1 MVEHGETAAGDIL
14 ASRAAGGKA
23 IRGGVIRISG
33 YGLGIGMS
41 LVSVPLLTRH
51 LGVRDFGGYVTV
63 LSLVTIVSLV
73 ADAGLTVIGMR
84 EYAVGDT
91 RMRSRLIANIVS
103 LRLIIAGVGTI
114 LATVFAAAAGYDSS
128 LVAGTALAGAG
139 VMLALV
145 QQTYTIP
152 LSADLRWGLVT
163 ALDLLR
169 QALSVLA
176 VLLLIA
182 LGAGVTA
189 FLASSIPVSLVVA
202 VVTGLVVHRAVTL
215 RPSFDFGEWR
225 RLLRATVLVA
235 AASILGALFYRIA
248 IILTSVLSTE
258 QETGYFS
265 ASFRVIEVIVSIP
278 SLITTA
284 AFPILVRAAK
294 DEHERLVYGMQ
305 RLFEIGLILGVWSAL
320 ALYVG
325 AEPVIHFLGGSEF
338 DPSIPVLQIQGVA
351 TAASF
356 LFAVWASGLWAI
368 GAQRSLVVASSV
380 GVVSVFVLT
389 ASLAPSHGAVGA
401 AVAMTVSE
409 VLLAGT
415 AGLLFMRRRDLRVRA
430 GIVPKVGLALAAG
443 LLISLLGL
451 PQLLLVVLASLAYYA
466 VLVVVRGIPPEIMH
480 SLTRRSP

>member
-1 MVEHGETAAGDIL
+1 
-14 ASRAAGGKA
+14 
-23 IRGGVIRISG
+23 
-33 YGLGIGMS
+33 MS
-41 LVSVPLLTRH
+41 LISVPLLTRH
-51 LGVRDFGGYVTV
+51 LGVEDFGGYVTV
-63 LSLVTIVSLV
+63 LSLVTVVSLI

-84 EYAVGDT
+84 EYAVDDAH
-91 RMRSRLIANIVS
+91 RRHVLIANIVS
-103 LRLIIAGVGTI
+103 LRLIIASLGTVVAI
-114 LATVFAAAAGYDSS
+114 GFAAVAGYDSA
-128 LVAGTALAGAG
+128 LVLGTALAGAG
-139 VMLALV
+139 VLLALV

-176 VLLLIA
+176 VLLLIVV
-182 LGAGVTA
+182 GAGVTA
-189 FLASSIPVSLVVA
+189 FLASSIPVALVVA
-202 VVTGLVVHRAVTL
+202 AVTGFFVHRAVAL
-215 RPSFDFGEWR
+215 RPSVDVSEWH

-235 AASILGALFYRIA
+235 AASILSALFYRIA
-248 IILTSVLSTE
+248 IILMSVLSTE

-320 ALYVG
+320 ALYIG
-325 AEPVIHFLGGSEF
+325 AEPVIRFIGGSDF
-338 DPSIPVLQIQGVA
+338 DESVPVLQIQGIA

-356 LFAVWASGLWAI
+356 LFAVWAAGLWAI

-380 GVVSVFVLT
+380 GVVTVFVLT
-389 ASLAPSHGAVGA
+389 AILAPSYGAEGA

-409 VLLAGT
+409 VLLAGA
-415 AGLLFMRRRDLRVRA
+415 AGFLFMRRRDFRTKP
-430 GIVPKVGLALAAG
+430 GIVPKVGVALVAG
-443 LLISLLGL
+443 LLVSLVEL
-451 PQLLLVVLASLAYYA
+451 PQLVLVVLATLVYFA
-466 VLVVVRGIPPEIMH
+466 VLLGLRGIPPEIRH
-480 SLTRRSP
+480 ALTNRGSPS